1 MSKSYKINGET
12 VVLSDSEVEIALEV
26 VYSGLYDAIKGMR
39 ICPNYNDK
47 PLSPD
52 VAAVVDLVREDVVSS
67 WSLEDVLVDWIR
79 ATLDDLAIPVGRDDA
94 DEVVRR
100 AQSAIDEYLSK
111 SAANRRQMS

>member
-26 VYSGLYDAIKGMR
+26 VYNGLDDAIKSMR
-39 ICPNYNDK
+39 ICPNK

-52 VAAVVDLVREDVVSS
+52 VAAVVDLVREDVLSS
-67 WSLEDVLVDWIR
+67 WSLEDVLVDWIS
-79 ATLDDLAIPVGRDDA
+79 ATLDDLAIPVRRDDA
-94 DEVVRR
+94 DEVIRR